1 MEQAATTNAMN
12 RVDVQEAKKT
22 VRDYAYNLSAAI
34 ANAILVTL
42 GDGAVNANRRWVRP
56 LATAL

>member
-22 VRDYAYNLSAAI
+22 VRDYAYNIGSLS
-34 ANAILVTL
+34 NPV
-42 GDGAVNANRRWVRP
+42 DGSF
-56 LATAL
+56 